1 LRLQTTVHVNLNLN
15 FNLSKSS
22 HLVTNTSSQLKNGK
36 SPAYPLKGPLGAKA
50 QAQAQAQG
58 QSGAAFAGLPRTPY
72 NMADRFPSIE
82 DIDAG
87 MTLVTFLTDPNYD
100 LEA

>member
-1 LRLQTTVHVNLNLN
+1 LN
-15 FNLSKSS
+15 FNLTKSS
-22 HLVTNTSSQLKNGK
+22 HLVTNTSLQLKNGK

-50 QAQAQAQG
+50 QAQAQAQGQG

-87 MTLVTFLTDPNYD
+87 MTLVPFLTDPIYE